1 MAQVADV
8 DILLFQN
15 LSNYKQERAND
26 SDFSE
31 RLASGIDIF
40 VNDSISLAHKILA
53 STVGVTQFCYASL
66 AGFYFEDCLY
76 KLKKITVCSRPTYV
90 AVIGGDNLI
99 DKAAAV
105 RFLTS
110 ICDGLVFVGMM
121 AFQIMHALGV
131 HLPSYLV
138 DHGASKAA
146 VEILQFAKHRKIP
159 VLLPRDFR
167 CENFSNSMQLETFPA
182 HDILDVL
189 L

>member
-1 MAQVADV
+1 VVPAKGISELQRLKMAQVADV

-66 AGFYFEDCLY
+66 AGFYFEDCLC

-90 AVIGGDNLI
+90 AVVCLTVIVFHLYMYLIG
-99 DKAAAV
+99 
-105 RFLTS
+105 
-110 ICDGLVFVGMM
+110 
-121 AFQIMHALGV
+121 
-131 HLPSYLV
+131 
-138 DHGASKAA
+138 
-146 VEILQFAKHRKIP
+146 
-159 VLLPRDFR
+159 
-167 CENFSNSMQLETFPA
+167 
-182 HDILDVL
+182 
-189 L
+189 